1 MTQTLKELEA
11 SLAALDAK
19 ITSARK
25 TESAEALSK
34 IHELVEQFGF
44 TVQQLFPI
52 GASEK
57 KKRQPKYRDAESGA
71 TWTGI
76 GKPPSWIAG
85 KNREDFEIVQRS
97 QSQGPF
103 LAEMAAAAGRN
114 RA

>member
-25 TESAEALSK
+25 AESAEALNK
-34 IHELVEQFGF
+34 IHELVGQFGF

-57 KKRQPKYRDAESGA
+57 KREPKYRDAESGA

-85 KNREDFEIVQRS
+85 KNREDFAIAERS

-114 RA
+114 RF